1 MITKEEF
8 EKAVNYCTG
17 ITVNCKDCPLGK
29 KKLICGAYFAEY
41 IKKTSLHL
49 RQQVQAQRKKKT
61 LFKLMIAQKQ
71 RFVKHTKL
79 LMKLAQIYLLFMR
92 ECQNV
97 SREPLISE
105 RHTEKYS
112 TQDVSL
118 KN

>member
-1 MITKEEF
+1 
-8 EKAVNYCTG
+8 
-17 ITVNCKDCPLGK
+17 
-29 KKLICGAYFAEY
+29 
-41 IKKTSLHL
+41 
-49 RQQVQAQRKKKT
+49 
-61 LFKLMIAQKQ
+61 MIAQKQ